1 MTQNAPLTQVQ
12 DRIKWLRNLLLFVL
26 FFLYVWLRINPRLY
40 FQQQEP
46 AFFATVSFW
55 REFLSYP
62 GGLTDYLAAF
72 LVQLYYFPWLGALLV
87 TLIAWLAVWS
97 FNRMLHLTA
106 EKLQKPLS
114 DSVNLLQF
122 FFLILLITVH
132 NNYEHPLS
140 FTLGYIFALLVA
152 LLYQKATPQNGI
164 YRILIYLGLAIV
176 LYYLAGGPLLLYA
189 LLCLIFEIFVRG
201 NFLVSAVIVIGSLLI
216 PYLSSMFIFMI
227 NLPQAF
233 LYLLPFNQAY
243 QSAFLPYAWYL
254 YPPIILLG
262 LVLRLRIIPIEGLL
276 IYQLPLVGKFL
287 QKYYRS
293 INRLA
298 TDALILIGLGYLIA
312 QLTFNSTF
320 KVYLNLDY
328 YAEKRDWEQVI
339 KIARKQGSVNELTTC
354 LVNHA
359 FAQQGQLLNDLFSYP
374 QYYGVNGLFMSRDLR
389 NAFPIIRSDIMFD
402 LGHINEAEHWV
413 QEAISLKG
421 MRPRNLKRLALIC
434 LLKGEKNACRKCLNI
449 LHESPLFWKWSNY
462 YYAYLDN
469 DSLLVNDRE
478 LAAIKA
484 KIANSDFI
492 ASISTPELDLEKLLN
507 QNPDNRLAF
516 EYLGASYLLDG
527 DLLKFIE
534 YFPKYYRTSF
544 FGLPR
549 HYTEAMLV
557 YMTELKEG
565 SLPLLGSLVTMQAT
579 IKRFKDFKQILT
591 DYKGNKYYAQNQLQ
605 HDYGDTY
612 WYYVLYLM
620 RSSNEK

>member
-216 PYLSSMFIFMI
+216 LYLSSMFIFMI

-298 TDALILIGLGYLIA
+298 IDALILIGLGYLIA

-328 YAEKRDWEQVI
+328 HAEKRDWEQVI

>member
-216 PYLSSMFIFMI
+216 LYLSSMFIFMI

>member
-1 MTQNAPLTQVQ
+1 
-12 DRIKWLRNLLLFVL
+12 
-26 FFLYVWLRINPRLY
+26 
-40 FQQQEP
+40 
-46 AFFATVSFW
+46 
-55 REFLSYP
+55 
-62 GGLTDYLAAF
+62 
-72 LVQLYYFPWLGALLV
+72 
-87 TLIAWLAVWS
+87 
-97 FNRMLHLTA
+97 
-106 EKLQKPLS
+106 
-114 DSVNLLQF
+114 
-122 FFLILLITVH
+122 
-132 NNYEHPLS
+132 
-140 FTLGYIFALLVA
+140 
-152 LLYQKATPQNGI
+152 
-164 YRILIYLGLAIV
+164 
-176 LYYLAGGPLLLYA
+176 
-189 LLCLIFEIFVRG
+189 
-201 NFLVSAVIVIGSLLI
+201 
-216 PYLSSMFIFMI
+216 
-227 NLPQAF
+227 
-233 LYLLPFNQAY
+233 
-243 QSAFLPYAWYL
+243 
-254 YPPIILLG
+254 
-262 LVLRLRIIPIEGLL
+262 
-276 IYQLPLVGKFL
+276 
-287 QKYYRS
+287 
-293 INRLA
+293 
-298 TDALILIGLGYLIA
+298 
-312 QLTFNSTF
+312 
-320 KVYLNLDY
+320 
-328 YAEKRDWEQVI
+328 
-339 KIARKQGSVNELTTC
+339 
-354 LVNHA
+354 
-359 FAQQGQLLNDLFSYP
+359 
-374 QYYGVNGLFMSRDLR
+374 MSRDLR

-516 EYLGASYLLDG
+516 EYLGASYLLG
-527 DLLKFIE
+527 GELLKFIE
-534 YFPKYYRTSF
+534 YFPKYYRTSY